1 MIQNTAVVVVDVV
14 VAPTDVVKGEV
25 VVKVIMEN
33 WKKFLSEMRP
43 RYYPPGEAPGDPSAE
58 EERRFEEM
66 SDQADEIIDSAELD
80 PNSFKPIYQY
90 GPGVV
95 YAGREE
101 MFLLYKSE
109 NDAMDDI
116 AAGFESGRSV
126 DEWYKEDRD
135 ELHDDII
142 EMLKERYAEDEADFK
157 MGL

>member
-1 MIQNTAVVVVDVV
+1 
-14 VAPTDVVKGEV
+14 
-25 VVKVIMEN
+25 
-33 WKKFLSEMRP
+33 
-43 RYYPPGEAPGDPSAE
+43 
-58 EERRFEEM
+58 M